1 VSFRSC
7 SLELA
12 VSIFNAYRYDGWAF
26 FAGLRCVMGL
36 DGLKPVSC
44 AHYLQALLCT
54 FLPFPVAALKKMS
67 ELSSAES
74 SQLLDDFASYSAVMY
89 MPV

>member
-7 SLELA
+7 CLELA
-12 VSIFNAYRYDGWAF
+12 VSILNAYRYDGWAS

-54 FLPFPVAALKKMS
+54 FLPFPVAALKMS

-74 SQLLDDFASYSAVMY
+74 SQLLDDFASYSAVVY